1 MEDGQMTDTE
11 GRGDKL
17 DNQEE
22 EEKTDR
28 KKERGRK

>member
-1 MEDGQMTDTE
+1 MTDTE